1 MPQQIIHQLEEAFNE
16 TIILLS
22 SFNEK
27 DINTVPFKDS
37 WTAAQVGRHLFK
49 SEDGI
54 DTLFTA
60 PGKPANRPPDANTE
74 ELKKTFLD
82 FSTKMKSPDFIVPE
96 DKDYNKQ
103 ELVQSLTDANDKILK
118 AVTANDLTQ
127 MAGLSD
133 DHPLKGS
140 TKLEIVHFITYHT
153 MRHNHQIKKIKEAV
167 N

>member
-1 MPQQIIHQLEEAFNE
+1 MSKQIIHQLEEALGE
-16 TIILLS
+16 TVILLS

-27 DINTVPFKDS
+27 DLNTIPFEGS

-54 DTLFTA
+54 EKLFTA
-60 PGKPANRPPDANTE
+60 PSKPANRPPDANAE

-82 FSTKMKSPDFIVPE
+82 FNTKMKSPDFIVPE
-96 DKDYNKQ
+96 DKDYNKR
-103 ELVQSLTDANDKILK
+103 ELVQSLADTNYKVLK
-118 AVTANDLTQ
+118 AVTGNDLTQ
-127 MAGLSD
+127 MAGLSE
-133 DHPLKGS
+133 DHPLRGS
-140 TKLEIVHFITYHT
+140 TKLEIVYFITYHT